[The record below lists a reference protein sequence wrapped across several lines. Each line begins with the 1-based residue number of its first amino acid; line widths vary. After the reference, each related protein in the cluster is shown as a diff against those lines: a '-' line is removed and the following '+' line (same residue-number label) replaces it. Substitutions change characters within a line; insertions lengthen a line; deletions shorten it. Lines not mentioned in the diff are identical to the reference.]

1 MLQTVDPAAYVDTLY
16 TWSVNRVLKDIL
28 SREKFSDI
36 IYFLTVQ
43 KMPKMEFLL
52 RFDITLRY
60 LMSSVLYCW
69 KGLEKSFIFCLQ
81 FIDRI

>member
-16 TWSVNRVLKDIL
+16 TWSVNRVLKDVL

-43 KMPKMEFLL
+43 KTSKMG
-52 RFDITLRY
+52 Y
-60 LMSSVLYCW
+60 VL
-69 KGLEKSFIFCLQ
+69 I
-81 FIDRI
+81 